1 MLHAIGTIASA
12 VASSHTASW
21 LSEWISKGKID
32 LPAKYNSIG
41 DLRKV
46 LKAELTPERMKQIT
60 DGVNKLVD
68 VPYMDEAME
77 AKLIETVLAYGFKAL
92 LGE

>member
-1 MLHAIGTIASA
+1 M
-12 VASSHTASW
+12 SW
-21 LSEWISKGKID
+21 LNDWIKAGKIR

-41 DLRKV
+41 DLRKA
-46 LKAELTPERMKQIT
+46 LKAELTPAKMKQIT

-68 VPYMDEAME
+68 IPALNEAQE
-77 AKLIETVLAYGFKAL
+77 AKIIETVLAYGFKAL

>member
-1 MLHAIGTIASA
+1 M
-12 VASSHTASW
+12 SW
-21 LSEWISKGKID
+21 LSEWIKAGKVR

-41 DLRKV
+41 DLRKA
-46 LKAELTPERMKQIT
+46 LKAELTPEKMKQIT

-68 VPYMDEAME
+68 IPYMDEAQE
-77 AKLIETVLAYGFKAL
+77 ARIIETVLAYGFKAL